1 MIKIILSIL
10 FLSFSQISCSADAS
24 GGVTHLSQ
32 EETLS
37 KISTQDNVVLID
49 VRTTGEY
56 NNGHIP
62 NAVNIPHKELLNNI
76 SLLDKYKDK
85 DLVLYCHSGVRVGKV
100 TDVLSKL
107 RGDVYHIKGDYRAW
121 RANGQTLDRP

>member
-10 FLSFSQISCSADAS
+10 FLSF
-24 GGVTHLSQ
+24 
-32 EETLS
+32 
-37 KISTQDNVVLID
+37 
-49 VRTTGEY
+49 
-56 NNGHIP
+56 
-62 NAVNIPHKELLNNI
+62 
-76 SLLDKYKDK
+76 
-85 DLVLYCHSGVRVGKV
+85 VLYCHSGVRVGKV